1 MRFTYQSGS
10 SPLDGYVIKRGVGAG
25 GFGEVYYAVTP
36 GGKEVALKHIQ
47 RNLDIEMRGAQHCL
61 NLKHPHLVSLHDIR
75 YDSTGEGWIIMEYIR
90 GESLQDAI
98 EKYPEGMP
106 RETVMRWFTPIC
118 QGVGYLHDHGIVH
131 RDLKPGNIFDDADTI
146 KIGDYGLSKFISLSQ
161 RSGQTESIGT
171 VHYMAPEIG
180 KGRYGKEIDIYALGV
195 ILYQIVTG
203 RLPFDGESTQEVLYK
218 HMLDAPDL
226 QGIEQ
231 PYRDVIAAALVKD
244 PEKRTHSATDML
256 AALAGEATP
265 SAPFAAAGGPRA
277 EVHRPADDNF
287 SDLVAPLPLANVSSK
302 PKSKEPVARAV
313 GQMMGQFSRWMQR
326 DSIHPLVKILVMTGL
341 ILALVSNI
349 GLLLPLGVLLGASY
363 LTYLMIRTI
372 ILNTDQPPLPRFDG
386 EIPANS
392 PYHPTAMQRK
402 KRAKDSATWHLSRGK
417 RERAALAL
425 RSPVERMR
433 ELIGSLAVSGVVA
446 AILALLMAVL
456 GGSRLEDSLLDWAPL
471 YAWLTVVTTC
481 GAWGVLIAAKFW
493 ENRPEEQAFRRCTM
507 LGVGMLLGVIAWG
520 MLHLLMIEPIV
531 GTPHSGDANSLWF
544 DQTPYYL
551 SNEGFMGGL
560 LIYFAALLLGL
571 RWWKLADPLRKTR
584 LSLWAIGYSVLWAVI
599 LMGLFPFDKHWGLML
614 AGAISLAV
622 QLSAPWLNSS
632 ERDQLRRQYEL
643 TAQQTMASKG

>member
-1 MRFTYQSGS
+1 
-10 SPLDGYVIKRGVGAG
+10 
-25 GFGEVYYAVTP
+25 
-36 GGKEVALKHIQ
+36 
-47 RNLDIEMRGAQHCL
+47 AQHCL

-244 PEKRTHSATDML
+244 PEKRTHAATDML
-256 AALAGEATP
+256 TALAGEAAAVSPVAASGSTLQGSKP
-265 SAPFAAAGGPRA
+265 YLGGSAAQDF
-277 EVHRPADDNF
+277 E
-287 SDLVAPLPLANVSSK
+287 DLVVPLPVAQAGNETE
-302 PKSKEPVARAV
+302 EPIAKAV
-313 GQMMGQFSRWMQR
+313 GQMFG
-326 DSIHPLVKILVMTGL
+326 SIQNWWAQDNTNNLVKIVVLVAVM
-341 ILALVSNI
+341 LALVSNI
-349 GLLLPLGVLLGASY
+349 GLLLPLGVLLGATY
-363 LTYLMIRTI
+363 LTYLLIRSVVLST
-372 ILNTDQPPLPRFDG
+372 TQPPLPRFDG
-386 EIPANS
+386 EIPAQS

-402 KRAKDSATWHLSRGK
+402 KRAKDSGTWHQSRGK

-425 RSPVERMR
+425 RSPVTRMR
-433 ELIGSLAVSGVVA
+433 ELVGSLAVSGVVA
-446 AILALLMAVL
+446 ALVSLLSVILADV
-456 GGSRLEDSLLDWAPL
+456 RLDGPMLDWAPL
-471 YAWLTVVTTC
+471 YAWLTGVATL
-481 GAWGVLIAAKFW
+481 GAWSVLIAGKWW
-493 ENRPEEQAFRRCTM
+493 EIQPEDQVIRRFTM
-507 LGVGMLLGVIAWG
+507 LCAGVLLGAIAWG
-520 MLHLLMIEPIV
+520 LLQGLMIDLP
-531 GTPHSGDANSLWF
+531 GTLAFQGESGS
-544 DQTPYYL
+544 P
-551 SNEGFMGGL
+551 GFASHFQSGNVQATIGTFL
-560 LIYFAALLLGL
+560 LYFAGQMVVL
-571 RWWKLADPLRKTR
+571 RWWRLADPLRKSR
-584 LSLWAIGYSVLWAVI
+584 LSLWATGICVLWSLVLNAV
-599 LMGLFPFDKHWGLML
+599 FPFAQPWGLML
-614 AGAISLAV
+614 TVAISVAV
-622 QLSAPWLNSS
+622 QLSSPWLNRA

-643 TAQQTMASKG
+643 TAQETMASKG